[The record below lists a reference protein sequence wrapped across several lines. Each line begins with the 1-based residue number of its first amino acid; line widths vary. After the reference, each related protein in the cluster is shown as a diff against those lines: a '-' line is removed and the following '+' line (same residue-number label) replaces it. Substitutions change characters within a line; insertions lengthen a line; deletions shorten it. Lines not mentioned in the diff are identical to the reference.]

1 MNERCLGGSA
11 GPRLEP
17 RDERNAA
24 LARLSDCMKIEELS
38 DGRFAVT
45 STALCQLSGEDA
57 DPVSLVETD
66 YLDEMSEA

>member
-1 MNERCLGGSA
+1 
-11 GPRLEP
+11 
-17 RDERNAA
+17 
-24 LARLSDCMKIEELS
+24 MKIEELS